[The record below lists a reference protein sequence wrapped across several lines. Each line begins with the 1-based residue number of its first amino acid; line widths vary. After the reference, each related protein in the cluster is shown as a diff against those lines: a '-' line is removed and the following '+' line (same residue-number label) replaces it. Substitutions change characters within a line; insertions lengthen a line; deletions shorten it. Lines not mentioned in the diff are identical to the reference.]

1 MSHSQSCSTIA
12 GSCSRTVRRI
22 SGPAAGSLRSS
33 ESSYPVPARRRASR
47 PATGCDR
54 AADCAGGHAIGRF
67 LRRTLLDHAVVIEH
81 RHPVGGQPDVAL
93 EAGRAEAKCQLE
105 RLDRVLRRVRASAAV
120 GERDRWIEQ

>member
-1 MSHSQSCSTIA
+1 MSHNQVCSTIA

-33 ESSYPVPARRRASR
+33 DSAYPVPHASSIS
-47 PATGCDR
+47 ASDGMCTGQLTAQELTDR
-54 AADCAGGHAIGRF
+54 ALPPPDPR
-67 LRRTLLDHAVVIEH
+67 HAVVIEH

-105 RLDRVLRRVRASAAV
+105 RLDRVLRRVRTSATV
-120 GERDRWIEQ
+120 GERDRWIET